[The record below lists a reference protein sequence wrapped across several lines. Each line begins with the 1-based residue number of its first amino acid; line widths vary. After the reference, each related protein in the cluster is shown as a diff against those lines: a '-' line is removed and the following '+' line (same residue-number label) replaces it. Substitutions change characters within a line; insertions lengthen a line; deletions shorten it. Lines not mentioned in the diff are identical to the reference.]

1 MLYYFISVNIQ
12 YISNVGILLLLFSFT
27 IYFTLVNGTSVQL
40 ILYSCVILLF
50 RQVTRLK
57 CFIIISFD
65 RYERF
70 IVSIMYNTSNY

>member
-1 MLYYFISVNIQ
+1 MYIIIIIFIYN
-12 YISNVGILLLLFSFT
+12 FF
-27 IYFTLVNGTSVQL
+27 FTLLNGTSVQL

-70 IVSIMYNTSNY
+70 IISIMYNTSNY